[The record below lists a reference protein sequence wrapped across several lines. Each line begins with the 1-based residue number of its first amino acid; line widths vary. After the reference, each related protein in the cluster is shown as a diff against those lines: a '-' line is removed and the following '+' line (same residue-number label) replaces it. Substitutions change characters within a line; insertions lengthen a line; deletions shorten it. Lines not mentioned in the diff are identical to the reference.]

1 MQFLLRNFVLGG
13 VLSQL
18 KNHTAAW
25 IFPQLSGW
33 GKREHLLPES
43 SREDVQ
49 KFSPF
54 FDTNWSGAAGETR
67 SRANVSCEVSFWFRK
82 GIICVSQITVICML
96 DTLHVHHGNK
106 AVATL
111 QSVMICKHL
120 LISERQSPAW
130 TLDTLHHCLDGHL
143 ISHSLLKI

>member
-1 MQFLLRNFVLGG
+1 MQFLLSKFVLGG

-18 KNHTAAW
+18 KNHSAAW
-25 IFPQLSGW
+25 IFPQLSEW

-54 FDTNWSGAAGETR
+54 FDTNWR
-67 SRANVSCEVSFWFRK
+67 RNRANVSCEVSFWFRK
-82 GIICVSQITVICML
+82 GIICLSQITVICML

-111 QSVMICKHL
+111 QSVMICKHF

-130 TLDTLHHCLDGHL
+130 TLDALHHCLDGHL
-143 ISHSLLKI
+143 ISHSRLKI